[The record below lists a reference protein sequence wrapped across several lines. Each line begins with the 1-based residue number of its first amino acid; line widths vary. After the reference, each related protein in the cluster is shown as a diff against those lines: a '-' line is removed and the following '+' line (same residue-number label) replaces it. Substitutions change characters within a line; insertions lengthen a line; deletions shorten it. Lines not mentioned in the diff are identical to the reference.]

1 MSSTQVCLVM
11 TEEAVMAQDIALT
24 LSDRF
29 GGVRIL
35 LAKTPAEALAQLAPV
50 DRVLVA
56 VADLTPEEVASSPL
70 AHAVTSRNGKVVL
83 ITDTEHIEE
92 NLVLPFTLLD
102 RPFQSRTLL
111 DVLPPPGAE

>member
-1 MSSTQVCLVM
+1 MLTTEACLVL
-11 TEEAVMAQDIALT
+11 TEEALMAQDIALT

-29 GGVRIL
+29 GTVTIL
-35 LAKTPAEALAQLAPV
+35 IARTPAEALAQLEPV

-56 VADLTPEEVASSPL
+56 VADLTPEEFASSPL

-83 ITDTEHIEE
+83 ITDTEHLED

-102 RPFQSRTLL
+102 RPFRSRTLL
-111 DVLPPPGAE
+111 DALPPHESD